1 MSKNRK
7 FSFYSLIVFLLLIFA
22 IVLGCN
28 EETVSPNNIDEKETN
43 NYENLVFSDK
53 IELFNYPSFGS
64 NNTSFKFDIIV
75 KDPSLKISKIKYD
88 FTHDMEY
95 DTTLTAL
102 NTVKTKFNLFG
113 YNTIIATVEFEDK
126 SVLSCSTVVWLT
138 QPRVI
143 SSGDNVYYE
152 PNIYNGNIISVT
164 HGVGHKA
171 QLINMTTYQMNC
183 YFCEFNSD
191 SFNEMHCTIP
201 SFDGNKMLF
210 DNGINYNFC
219 YYDFAKNDGKIIDI
233 PIALPIYPIGQI
245 TWSLDNESIYY
256 ISVDNDYHENGV
268 KSYNLLS
275 NDIKDVYSNG
285 SHICIVPDQEDKLAI
300 LEKVNESSSKLLI
313 YNTATNSIEKEY
325 SNIPFNGPFRM
336 IKDTD
341 RIYLDGKLA
350 FYSLSKEILYYM
362 EFEEL
367 DLQHHMYGEADI
379 NMDGN
384 QFIIGTYN
392 TTRALYSIP
401 LPNYF

>member
-1 MSKNRK
+1 
-7 FSFYSLIVFLLLIFA
+7 
-22 IVLGCN
+22 
-28 EETVSPNNIDEKETN
+28 
-43 NYENLVFSDK
+43 
-53 IELFNYPSFGS
+53 
-64 NNTSFKFDIIV
+64 
-75 KDPSLKISKIKYD
+75 
-88 FTHDMEY
+88 
-95 DTTLTAL
+95 
-102 NTVKTKFNLFG
+102 
-113 YNTIIATVEFEDK
+113 
-126 SVLSCSTVVWLT
+126 
-138 QPRVI
+138 
-143 SSGDNVYYE
+143 
-152 PNIYNGNIISVT
+152 
-164 HGVGHKA
+164 
-171 QLINMTTYQMNC
+171 
-183 YFCEFNSD
+183 
-191 SFNEMHCTIP
+191 MHCTIP

-275 NDIKDVYSNG
+275 NDIKDVYSSG
-285 SHICIVPDQEDKLAI
+285 SHICIVPDHEDKLAI

-367 DLQHHMYGEADI
+367 DLQHHMYGEADQYGRKPI
-379 NMDGN
+379 YYWN
-384 QFIIGTYN
+384 
-392 TTRALYSIP
+392 L
-401 LPNYF
+401 